1 MAFARIG
8 FLSASV
14 RRSLSEN
21 IMSRAAA
28 RESLFKLVYE
38 YAVMGERDDFTL
50 SLLSNGMSEDDSA
63 YLVSSYDGVLAH
75 KDEIMNVIAAHS
87 RDFALDRIYKVDL
100 AILAVAVYEILYR
113 DDIPYSVSAN
123 EATELAG
130 KYSTDKSYSFVNG
143 LLASVIKEKKN
154 G

>member
-1 MAFARIG
+1 
-8 FLSASV
+8 
-14 RRSLSEN
+14 
-21 IMSRAAA
+21 MSRAAA

-38 YAVMGERDDFTL
+38 YAVRGERDDFTL
-50 SLLSNGMSEDDSA
+50 SLLSNGMSEDDSE

-75 KDEIMNVIAAHS
+75 KDEIMRVIAAHS

>member
-38 YAVMGERDDFTL
+38 YAVRGERDDFTL

-143 LLASVIKEKKN
+143 LLASVIKKKKN

>member
-1 MAFARIG
+1 
-8 FLSASV
+8 
-14 RRSLSEN
+14 
-21 IMSRAAA
+21 MSRAAA

-38 YAVMGERDDFTL
+38 YAVRGERDDFTL
-50 SLLSNGMSEDDSA
+50 SLLSSGMSEDDSA

>member
-1 MAFARIG
+1 
-8 FLSASV
+8 
-14 RRSLSEN
+14 
-21 IMSRAAA
+21 MSRAAA

-38 YAVMGERDDFTL
+38 YAVRGERDDFTL

-87 RDFALDRIYKVDL
+87 RYFALDRIYKVDL

-113 DDIPYSVSAN
+113 DDIPYSVSDN

>member
-38 YAVMGERDDFTL
+38 YAVRGERDDFTL

>member
-1 MAFARIG
+1 
-8 FLSASV
+8 
-14 RRSLSEN
+14 
-21 IMSRAAA
+21 MSRAAA

-38 YAVMGERDDFTL
+38 YAVRGERDDFTR
-50 SLLSNGMSEDDSA
+50 SLLSNGMSEDDSE

-75 KDEIMNVIAAHS
+75 KDEIMRVIAAHS

-100 AILAVAVYEILYR
+100 ASLAVAGYEILYR
-113 DDIPYSVSAN
+113 AERPYAVSAN

-130 KYSTDKSYSFVNG
+130 KDATDKSYSFVNG